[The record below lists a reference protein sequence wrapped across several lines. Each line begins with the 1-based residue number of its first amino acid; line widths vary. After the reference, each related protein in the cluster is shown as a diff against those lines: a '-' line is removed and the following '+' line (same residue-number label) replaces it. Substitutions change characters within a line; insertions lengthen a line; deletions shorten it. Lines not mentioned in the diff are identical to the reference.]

1 MNLLQEN
8 IFWDI
13 AGKTISDF
21 APIVGVENCIN
32 WAMEGGGVL
41 VAGTP
46 STTLP
51 EDGSIPEASL
61 LASGFGLSNS
71 LNWNCP
77 PGRLPRNLGWL
88 TTRPIKPSIL
98 SEERFWHTAK
108 TFNPSWEEK
117 WNWMNPILEAA
128 EKVEEDV
135 VQLEKFRSSVFWRE
149 EVDPKN
155 WTVA

>member
-41 VAGTP
+41 AAGTP

-51 EDGSIPEASL
+51 EDG
-61 LASGFGLSNS
+61 
-71 LNWNCP
+71 
-77 PGRLPRNLGWL
+77 
-88 TTRPIKPSIL
+88 
-98 SEERFWHTAK
+98 
-108 TFNPSWEEK
+108 
-117 WNWMNPILEAA
+117 
-128 EKVEEDV
+128 
-135 VQLEKFRSSVFWRE
+135 
-149 EVDPKN
+149 
-155 WTVA
+155 